1 MIFWLAI
8 ACLPTLSFQTVVT
21 ISNRDPRRD
30 NTGKIMDCHD
40 GNILRAED
48 MYWLY
53 CMAYGPC
60 HNTHCATAT
69 CGGRIDHNVSIYR
82 SKNLTSGSWEYV
94 ADLLPVEHRLSGT
107 YYRPKTVFN
116 PNTNQYVFWI
126 NVLPR
131 PSASSPP
138 DFSKSSYLVATSP
151 APEGPFTV
159 VNTNATT
166 RHGEGGDFSLF
177 VDDDHTGYIIYTSL
191 SSNHAISIA
200 PLTPNFTESIP
211 AQNTAFLP
219 GTTGGCFEAP
229 AMFKRKGIY
238 FALLGPCCCFCA
250 GGAEN
255 FIYTSSHPLGP
266 YTRLGSLGNAEHAQ
280 QNYVFKVPVI
290 SGEEVYVWTG
300 DRWKS
305 TPDGQKGHDFQFWQ
319 PLNFSTTPPPPP
331 GRFVRCNECSD
342 PDPVYWQVGDVL
354 HHLHACGMCGRN
366 LCSDYEDISPS
377 EKAKCKLGVEFT
389 CDMLQS
395 SVIRPLMSV
404 DALPSFNLDLA
415 P

>member
-1 MIFWLAI
+1 MIFWLVI
-8 ACLPTLSFQTVVT
+8 ACLPQLSFQTVVT

-30 NTGKIMDCHD
+30 NTGEIMDCHD
-40 GNILRAED
+40 GNILRVDD

-53 CMAYGPC
+53 CMAYGSC

-116 PNTNQYVFWI
+116 PNTNKYVFWI

-211 AQNTAFLP
+211 AQNTV
-219 GTTGGCFEAP
+219 TKIGCSNVAKPHHNYCPRFSECLFTFPVSMTWIFP
-229 AMFKRKGIY
+229 ASKLFY
-238 FALLGPCCCFCA
+238 SF
-250 GGAEN
+250 
-255 FIYTSSHPLGP
+255 P
-266 YTRLGSLGNAEHAQ
+266 YCRLSYPARQA
-280 QNYVFKVPVI
+280 
-290 SGEEVYVWTG
+290 
-300 DRWKS
+300 DAS
-305 TPDGQKGHDFQFWQ
+305 TPRPCSSAKAFI
-319 PLNFSTTPPPPP
+319 S
-331 GRFVRCNECSD
+331 RCLVSHRG
-342 PDPVYWQVGDVL
+342 WGF
-354 HHLHACGMCGRN
+354 M
-366 LCSDYEDISPS
+366 S
-377 EKAKCKLGVEFT
+377 GVMPWE
-389 CDMLQS
+389 S
-395 SVIRPLMSV
+395 SWCTRHSLVES
-404 DALPSFNLDLA
+404 
-415 P
+415 